1 MNIREFLSSVTGNY
15 WKRKISV
22 ARIEKENREDF
33 SVLRNVSLEEIS
45 DGRLYGLND
54 MAKLGCNDCSGC
66 SSCCRGMGNTIV
78 LDPYDVWR
86 LTGGLGVSLQQL
98 LADHLELNVVDGIIL
113 PNLKL
118 AGASEQCTFLNEA
131 GRCSIHPYRPGI
143 CRLFPLGR
151 YYEEDGFR
159 YILQVH
165 ECEKRNRS
173 KVKIRK
179 WMDTPDMERYDAYIA
194 EWHAF
199 LKQLR
204 IRIGAEVDEE
214 TVAKTGR
221 PPSPDLAKS
230 VSMYILQQFYLLSY
244 DNSRDFYSQY
254 EARMAAAEEWSD
266 NL

>member
-1 MNIREFLSSVTGNY
+1 M
-15 WKRKISV
+15 
-22 ARIEKENREDF
+22 
-33 SVLRNVSLEEIS
+33 LRNVSLEEIS

-54 MAKLGCNDCSGC
+54 MAKLGCNDCAGC

-98 LADHLELNVVDGIIL
+98 LAGHLELNVVDGIIL

-118 AGASEQCTFLNEA
+118 AGESEQCTFLNDA

-159 YILQVH
+159 YILQIH
-165 ECEKRNRS
+165 ECEKTNRS

-179 WMDTPDMERYDAYIA
+179 WMDTPDMEQYDAYIA
-194 EWHAF
+194 DWHAF
-199 LKQLR
+199 LSKLR
-204 IRIGAEVDEE
+204 TKLEDA
-214 TVAKTGR
+214 
-221 PPSPDLAKS
+221 SSDLAKS
-230 VSMYILQQFYLLSY
+230 VSMYILQRFYLLPY
-244 DNSRDFYSQY
+244 DSSRDFYSQY
-254 EARMAAAEEWSD
+254 EARIAAAKEWSE

>member
-1 MNIREFLSSVTGNY
+1 M
-15 WKRKISV
+15 
-22 ARIEKENREDF
+22 
-33 SVLRNVSLEEIS
+33 LRNVSLEEIS

-54 MAKLGCNDCSGC
+54 MAKLGCNDCAGC

-98 LADHLELNVVDGIIL
+98 LAGHLELNVVDGIIL

-118 AGASEQCTFLNEA
+118 AGDSEQCTFLNEE

-151 YYEEDGFR
+151 YYEDEGFR

-165 ECEKRNRS
+165 ECEKQNRS

-194 EWHAF
+194 DWHAF
-199 LKQLR
+199 LSKLR
-204 IRIGAEVDEE
+204 AKLEKETLAGVPADAADEE
-214 TVAKTGR
+214 A
-221 PPSPDLAKS
+221 PSPDLAKS
-230 VSMYILQQFYLLSY
+230 ISMYILQQFYLLPY
-244 DNSRDFYSQY
+244 DTSRDFYGQY
-254 EARMAAAEEWSD
+254 EARMAAAKEWSE

>member
-1 MNIREFLSSVTGNY
+1 M
-15 WKRKISV
+15 
-22 ARIEKENREDF
+22 
-33 SVLRNVSLEEIS
+33 LRNVSLEEIS

-54 MAKLGCNDCSGC
+54 MAKLGCNDCAGC

-98 LADHLELNVVDGIIL
+98 LAGHLELNVVDGIIL

-118 AGASEQCTFLNEA
+118 AGDSEQCTFLNDA

-159 YILQVH
+159 YILQIH
-165 ECEKRNRS
+165 ECEKTNRS

-194 EWHAF
+194 DWHAF
-199 LKQLR
+199 LSKLR
-204 IRIGAEVDEE
+204 TKLEDA
-214 TVAKTGR
+214 
-221 PPSPDLAKS
+221 SSDLAKS
-230 VSMYILQQFYLLSY
+230 VSMYILQRFYLLPY
-244 DNSRDFYSQY
+244 DTSRDFYSQY
-254 EARMAAAEEWSD
+254 EARIAAAKEWSE

>member
-1 MNIREFLSSVTGNY
+1 M
-15 WKRKISV
+15 
-22 ARIEKENREDF
+22 
-33 SVLRNVSLEEIS
+33 LRNVSLEEIS

-54 MAKLGCNDCSGC
+54 MAKLGCNDCAGC

-98 LADHLELNVVDGIIL
+98 LAGHLELNVVDGIIL

-118 AGASEQCTFLNEA
+118 AGESEQCTFLNEA

-159 YILQVH
+159 YILQLH
-165 ECEKRNRS
+165 ECEKPNRS

-179 WMDTPDMERYDAYIA
+179 WMDTPDMEQYDAYIA
-194 EWHAF
+194 DWHAF
-199 LKQLR
+199 LSKLR
-204 IRIGAEVDEE
+204 TKLEDA
-214 TVAKTGR
+214 
-221 PPSPDLAKS
+221 SSDLAKS
-230 VSMYILQQFYLLSY
+230 VSMYILQRFYLLPY
-244 DNSRDFYSQY
+244 DSSRDFYSQY
-254 EARMAAAEEWSD
+254 EARMAAAKEWSE

>member
-1 MNIREFLSSVTGNY
+1 M
-15 WKRKISV
+15 
-22 ARIEKENREDF
+22 
-33 SVLRNVSLEEIS
+33 LRNVSLEEIS

-98 LADHLELNVVDGIIL
+98 LAGHLELNVVDGIIL

-118 AGASEQCTFLNEA
+118 AGDSEQCTFLNEA

-165 ECEKRNRS
+165 ECEKQNRS

-194 EWHAF
+194 DCHAF
-199 LKQLR
+199 LSKLR
-204 IRIGAEVDEE
+204 AKLEKETLAGASSDAADEE
-214 TVAKTGR
+214 A
-221 PPSPDLAKS
+221 SSQDLAKS
-230 VSMYILQQFYLLSY
+230 ISMYVLQQFYLLLY
-244 DNSRDFYSQY
+244 DTSRDFYSQY
-254 EARMAAAEEWSD
+254 EARMAAAKEWSE

>member
-1 MNIREFLSSVTGNY
+1 M
-15 WKRKISV
+15 
-22 ARIEKENREDF
+22 
-33 SVLRNVSLEEIS
+33 LRNVSLEEIS

-54 MAKLGCNDCSGC
+54 MAKLGCNDCAGC

-98 LADHLELNVVDGIIL
+98 LAGHLELNVVDGIIL

-118 AGASEQCTFLNEA
+118 AGDSEQCTFLNDA

-159 YILQVH
+159 YILQIH
-165 ECEKRNRS
+165 ECEKTNRS

-194 EWHAF
+194 DWHAF
-199 LKQLR
+199 LSKLR
-204 IRIGAEVDEE
+204 AKLEKETLAGASSDAADEE
-214 TVAKTGR
+214 A
-221 PPSPDLAKS
+221 SSQDLAKS
-230 VSMYILQQFYLLSY
+230 ISMYVLQQFYLLLY
-244 DNSRDFYSQY
+244 DTSRDFYSQY
-254 EARMAAAEEWSD
+254 EARMAAAKEWSE